1 MGKTALALRWG
12 AGAPYASI
20 FRTASSTRT
29 FVATIRVSPARPEQV
44 LDRFLRALA
53 LLLCDG
59 DRSTVAST
67 WGNRRDRGRTS
78 QRWSLPTIDEGI
90 RKFEEIVRRKLRQH
104 YYVTGVG
111 GDLPIDRVLGLLS
124 HDDLQVVSKALLRR
138 LVRDDDFRRLF
149 AQDAH
154 LYTPGVGHPID
165 PHGVRQEAL
174 FDL

>member
-1 MGKTALALRWG
+1 MGKTALALRWAHAVRQHFPDG
-12 AGAPYASI
+12 QLYANLRGYDPGQPSQ
-20 FRTASSTRT
+20 
-29 FVATIRVSPARPEQV
+29 PEQV